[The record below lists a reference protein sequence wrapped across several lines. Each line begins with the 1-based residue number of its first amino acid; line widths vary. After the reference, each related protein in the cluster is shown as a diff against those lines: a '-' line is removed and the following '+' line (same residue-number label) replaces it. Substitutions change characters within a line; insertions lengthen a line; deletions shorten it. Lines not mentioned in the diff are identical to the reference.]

1 MGETDISLGKAIDA
15 AASAHK
21 RIDALEREVKDLRT
35 LTLAIAKVDS
45 KVDNI
50 KEDVEEIKQ
59 EMKHLIPIFE
69 KLEKA
74 SDEKKL
80 LPFSA
85 ITFNLDAKQEN
96 IMIQEGFLKREG
108 DKYYLPEIIRHA
120 LNFKYEKGARP
131 KVLSLVFG
139 K

>member
-1 MGETDISLGKAIDA
+1 MMGDNDVTLGKALDA

-59 EMKHLIPIFE
+59 EVE
-69 KLEKA
+69 KV
-74 SDEKKL
+74 
-80 LPFSA
+80 
-85 ITFNLDAKQEN
+85 T
-96 IMIQEGFLKREG
+96 
-108 DKYYLPEIIRHA
+108 
-120 LNFKYEKGARP
+120 ARP
-131 KVLSLVFG
+131 GTVVG
-139 K
+139 

>member
-1 MGETDISLGKAIDA
+1 MGDNDVTLGKALDA

-50 KEDVEEIKQ
+50 KEDVEKV
-59 EMKHLIPIFE
+59 
-69 KLEKA
+69 
-74 SDEKKL
+74 
-80 LPFSA
+80 
-85 ITFNLDAKQEN
+85 T
-96 IMIQEGFLKREG
+96 
-108 DKYYLPEIIRHA
+108 
-120 LNFKYEKGARP
+120 ARP
-131 KVLSLVFG
+131 AQWWDKLIAAALGALASGIVAAVLTQIL

>member
-1 MGETDISLGKAIDA
+1 MGDNDVTLGKALDA

-59 EMKHLIPIFE
+59 EVEALRASRN
-69 KLEKA
+69 KLSKEIGALMAQKKKEEAEEVKKQFGIDVDKRKVNSEDIKA
-74 SDEKKL
+74 FGTYPAQAK
-80 LPFSA
+80 FYQG
-85 ITFNLDAKQEN
+85 ITADFFVSVSEN
-96 IMIQEGFLKREG
+96 
-108 DKYYLPEIIRHA
+108 
-120 LNFKYEKGARP
+120 
-131 KVLSLVFG
+131 
-139 K
+139 

>member
-59 EMKHLIPIFE
+59 EVE
-69 KLEKA
+69 KV
-74 SDEKKL
+74 
-80 LPFSA
+80 
-85 ITFNLDAKQEN
+85 T
-96 IMIQEGFLKREG
+96 
-108 DKYYLPEIIRHA
+108 
-120 LNFKYEKGARP
+120 ARP
-131 KVLSLVFG
+131 AQWWDKIVAAAVGACASGIVAAILATIL